1 MAAGRYFEATIES
14 AEPIRLLP
22 NANQPALSTIKISSG
37 TSMSSAS
44 SSSDE
49 DSSDSDV
56 IETLVE
62 GRAKRAT
69 AANRYNRDQ
78 IVAEE
83 TQDPEDEIALLFEE
97 QEVGEDEEFEE
108 SVDEE
113 ENLSSSDDDDDQ
125 GPNAAADDLDG
136 EQALQREE
144 KAKRN
149 LKRKATLALT
159 TTAGLRKKVRIDPRV
174 PSRMS
179 APKPTKKKERTFLV
193 NENEVV
199 RTSKRAQTQANSE
212 TVKARLVEDEKL
224 RLKHKA
230 KRDKLNRQKELEKED
245 EMTQEE
251 RLAEAAKIERRNAK
265 SYNRWEAKEKERADE
280 QAAKLAAMR
289 NRKLD
294 GPVIGYW
301 SGVARWTGP
310 RSTVEE
316 AMDVSNEVARVLKKR
331 GRKSKIELEEM
342 AAKQRLDEKNATS
355 HSFAQGLQPESQT
368 SMPVQPQ
375 PPRQHE
381 IQGNVLPTVV
391 SDVSTSNEMLG
402 GIRDYASEHKNPP
415 QLSTPRE
422 AIETTDMEVEAA
434 DSPQVPAEEQTNDLM
449 GDDDQSGPAQKKE
462 VDAPVPPPAAETPIT
477 EIDAQDESVKAPE
490 ENEIATPPVIELATR
505 NLVGLGNFDELS
517 SKDRSRYS
525 VFFNKRANKIP
536 KNPKMQASELCLI
549 TGQVA
554 RYRDPSTGIVYANS
568 FAYRKIQQ
576 LRRHEHVWSS
586 MLGCYVGRVG
596 QVARGVPSGFLG

>member
-1 MAAGRYFEATIES
+1 
-14 AEPIRLLP
+14 
-22 NANQPALSTIKISSG
+22 
-37 TSMSSAS
+37 MSSAS
-44 SSSDE
+44 SSSDD
-49 DSSDSDV
+49 DSSNSEA

-69 AANRYNRDQ
+69 AANRYNREQ

-97 QEVGEDEEFEE
+97 QEAEEDEEFEE

-113 ENLSSSDDDDDQ
+113 ENLSSSDDDDQ

-144 KAKRN
+144 KAKRS
-149 LKRKATLALT
+149 LKRKAALALT
-159 TTAGLRKKVRIDPRV
+159 TTAGLRKKVRIDSRV
-174 PSRMS
+174 PSRVS

-199 RTSKRAQTQANSE
+199 RTSKRAQTQANTE
-212 TVKARLVEDEKL
+212 TVKAKLVEDEKL
-224 RLKHKA
+224 RIKHKA
-230 KRDKLNRQKELEKED
+230 KRDKLSRQKELEKEND

-265 SYNRWEAKEKERADE
+265 SYNRWESKEKERAEE

-310 RSTVEE
+310 RSAVEE
-316 AMDVSNEVARVLKKR
+316 VTDTSNEVAAAPKKR

-342 AAKQRLDEKNATS
+342 AARQRLVESNATS
-355 HSFAQGLQPESQT
+355 QLSAVGVQPESQT
-368 SMPVQPQ
+368 SLLAPTQQIQQPEAQ
-375 PPRQHE
+375 VD
-381 IQGNVLPTVV
+381 VLPVVV
-391 SDVSTSNEMLG
+391 SNDSTSNQMLE
-402 GIRDYASEHKNPP
+402 GIRDYVSEHENTP
-415 QLSTPRE
+415 QASTPQE
-422 AIETTDMEVEAA
+422 AIEATDMEAEVG
-434 DSPQVPAEEQTNDLM
+434 DSTQMTNGEE
-449 GDDDQSGPAQKKE
+449 SKE
-462 VDAPVPPPAAETPIT
+462 PM
-477 EIDAQDESVKAPE
+477 EIDDHHGSEQQEQVDKLGTAPTKTTINETDGREESVKQPE
-490 ENEIATPPVIELATR
+490 VEEITTPPVVELATR

-517 SKDRSRYS
+517 VKDRNRYS
-525 VFFNKRANKIP
+525 LFFNKRANKVP
-536 KNPKMQASELCLI
+536 KNPKMQAPELCLI

-576 LRRHEHVWSS
+576 LTRHEYVWSS
-586 MLGCYVGRVG
+586 MLGCYVGKVG
-596 QVARGVPSGFLG
+596 QVARGVPPGFLG